1 MKTKLNVFGMTCEG
15 CAKSV
20 QNALMS
26 VVGVHEV
33 VVSLTKEQA
42 LIDHDETVAIE
53 ALTLAIED
61 AGFST
66 T

>member
-1 MKTKLNVFGMTCEG
+1 MTT
-15 CAKSV
+15 

-26 VVGVHEV
+26 VAGVRHV
-33 VVSLTKEQA
+33 AVSLADEQV
-42 LIDHDETVAIE
+42 LIDHDETVSKE
-53 ALTLAIED
+53 TLAHAIED